1 METSILRGNLNNDV
15 SVGYRFTLNYYPL
28 RSSRRSLLLV
38 TPLRSSRQGLR
49 LELLW
54 SLYSR

>member
-1 METSILRGNLNNDV
+1 METCILRGNLNNDV
-15 SVGYRFTLNYYPL
+15 SVVYRFTLNYYPF

-38 TPLRSSRQGLR
+38 ATLRSPRQGLR

-54 SLYSR
+54 SLLSR